1 MKHGT
6 LKFIILSFFF
16 FLSFANLHAS
26 PIEGKGVN
34 IQILDKITSE
44 ISNIFIKVNNDYKH
58 ETLKIEIHAC
68 YKRPPEEVPE
78 DFVLLRI
85 FDVDSNNNSNKIFQ
99 GWMISSSPSATPLE
113 HPIYDLWIKDCKISI
128 DS

>member
-1 MKHGT
+1 MRHGS
-6 LKFIILSFFF
+6 LRIIIFSLFF
-16 FLSFANLHAS
+16 FLNFANLYAS

-34 IQILDKITSE
+34 LQILDKITSE
-44 ISNIFIKVNNDYKH
+44 ISNIFIKVNDYYQH

-85 FDVDSNNNSNKIFQ
+85 FDIDNNYNSNKIFQ
-99 GWMISSSPSATPLE
+99 GWMISSSPSASPLD
-113 HPIYDLWIKDCKISI
+113 HPIYDLWVEDCNKL
-128 DS
+128 